1 MAFYRC
7 GAKPEEEKTVT
18 AGTSAI
24 EVLPSSGKVMKKVT
38 VNPTPSET
46 KTVTPKAS
54 KQTVSPSSGKLLS
67 KVTVNGDADLVAG
80 NIKSGVN
87 IFGVGGTFDNSEGL
101 YAWKKSSVDCIDNI
115 TTQTRK
121 NYTLGNATSDTT
133 VYYSTSYTFD
143 ETTGTYTLVNPKS
156 ATLQYVQWGVYSVE
170 MVKSN
175 YYIWGST
182 SSNEIYNTNASST
195 YNVYLKNAD
204 GSVFLESD
212 SADYKYDIHS
222 AKTEYT
228 FLDYVVSDKKTAY
241 PDCTVHTDGYYYEKV
256 PESWGSKIETMTVT
270 KASGYTYSTIDVSNP
285 FGNADKVKSVIALC
299 NNSAYDIVDIIHLKD
314 IGDYY
319 KHGSNDISMSSSEL
333 VSITDSTITLKK
345 STSYSL
351 SAGTWTIY
359 AVGDE

>member
-1 MAFYRC
+1 MAYFRC

-121 NYTLGNATSDTT
+121 NYTLRNATSDTT
-133 VYYSTSYTFD
+133 VYYSTSYTLD

-156 ATLQYVQWGVYSVE
+156 ATLQYAQWGVYSVE

-182 SSNEIYNTNASST
+182 SSNKIYNTNASST
-195 YNVYLKNAD
+195 YNVYIQNDK
-204 GSVFLESD
+204 GSVYLYAQTSFSNY
-212 SADYKYDIHS
+212 YKYDIHS
-222 AKTEYT
+222 VKTEYT
-228 FLDYVVSDKKTAY
+228 FLDYIVSDKETAY
-241 PDCTVHTDGYYYEKV
+241 PDGGEKDGYWYERVVEGMIVTTGTISTNGTAPSSITFDVGITDIKGLV
-256 PESWGSKIETMTVT
+256 VFDSSSNTTSEAHYFPEKNIAKFRRGNYNWGTLTVT
-270 KASGYTYSTIDVSNP
+270 QDGTSVTLSGSN
-285 FGNADKVKSVIALC
+285 GAWY
-299 NNSAYDIVDIIHLKD
+299 NSAS
-314 IGDYY
+314 YY
-319 KHGSNDISMSSSEL
+319 
-333 VSITDSTITLKK
+333 
-345 STSYSL
+345 
-351 SAGTWTIY
+351 WY
-359 AVGDE
+359 AFGY